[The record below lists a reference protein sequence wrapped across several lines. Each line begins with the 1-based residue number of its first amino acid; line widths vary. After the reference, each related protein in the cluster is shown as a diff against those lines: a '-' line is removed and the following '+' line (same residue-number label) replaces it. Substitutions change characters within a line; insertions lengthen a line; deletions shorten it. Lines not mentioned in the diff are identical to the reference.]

1 MILKKIVSINCM
13 IRNTMIAFFVFVSI
27 QNIHAQYFKTRF
39 SFNESTNEISF
50 YIRPTAGSIFT
61 DLGSFQFD
69 VTYPIGSVI
78 NFGTVTNNT
87 VGFPGLDVSATNLF
101 SLNGEWVQ
109 RWEHQGFI
117 PFNTYQLN
125 TEYLVFSV
133 VVSGTGTLTLNYKSD
148 YPNFDPVF
156 TVNSDDGTPL
166 WDNTAPYD
174 VYYPTQFSTGDIVYM
189 TLDVTLP
196 VELSSFSTQIKGHS
210 VFLDWATSSE
220 QNLMGFDVERSV
232 DGKVF
237 KKIGFEKSKG
247 GSKLTNYHFE
257 DQSVDAGKLHF
268 YRLKMMDLDGKYIY
282 SNIQFVRMPISEQS
296 IEIMP
301 NPASKVFQI
310 KLNSPNSGTLQVE
323 LYDQQGRLKIRKQAN
338 ILDGDSILE
347 VDTDGVRPGNYF
359 LRFISSQEIVSKRIS
374 IVE

>member
-1 MILKKIVSINCM
+1 MILKKIVSTNCM
-13 IRNTMIAFFVFVSI
+13 IRIIMLAFFVCVSI

-39 SFNESTNEISF
+39 SFNESTNELSF
-50 YIRPTAGSIFT
+50 YIRPTTGSIFT

-69 VTYPIGSVI
+69 VTYPLVSDI
-78 NFGTVTNNT
+78 NFGTVTNNSI
-87 VGFPGLDVSATNLF
+87 GFPGLDVIATNLF

-133 VVSGTGTLTLNYKSD
+133 EVSGTGTLTLNYKSD

-156 TVNSDDGTPL
+156 TVNSEDGTPL
-166 WDNTAPYD
+166 WDNAAPYD

-196 VELSSFSTQIKGHS
+196 VELINFSTQIKGHS

-232 DGKVF
+232 DGKMF

-247 GSKLTNYHFE
+247 GSVLANYHFE
-257 DQSVDAGKLHF
+257 DQSVDAGKHQF
-268 YRLKMMDLDGKYIY
+268 YRLKMIDLDGKYTH
-282 SNIQFVRMPISEQS
+282 SNIQFVSMPISEQS

-301 NPASKVFQI
+301 NPASTVFQI
-310 KLNSPNSGTLQVE
+310 KLNLPTSETLQLE
-323 LYDQQGRLKIRKQAN
+323 IYDAQGRLMIRKQGD

-347 VDTDGVRPGNYF
+347 VDTEGIRPGNYF

-374 IVE
+374 IVD